1 MILILLVSLKIRG
14 TSKATSLPEEKPS
27 TSLNI
32 EAGQEKF
39 VFKAK
44 LFWQR
49 DVKGIRAGRRNR
61 DINVE
66 MWECGYADLG
76 AMRTCARN
84 DISPLRD
91 QHRAMGRTWSGGGRL
106 RDPGAATSFALNL
119 STRGFKMRV
128 GPDRLCGPP

>member
-61 DINVE
+61 EINSPSV
-66 MWECGYADLG
+66 WKCG
-76 AMRTCARN
+76 N
-84 DISPLRD
+84 
-91 QHRAMGRTWSGGGRL
+91 
-106 RDPGAATSFALNL
+106 
-119 STRGFKMRV
+119 V
-128 GPDRLCGPP
+128 GMQT